1 MRCLWLAAILVSS
14 LNAWAQSEEIT
25 VFDMRKTLALSDNEP
40 TYRDYYLSKGFNV
53 GLKPGMIVTVK
64 RKMPL
69 YDSIHNR
76 SAGDLS
82 VAVAR
87 VKIIHCERNLA
98 VARLYADF
106 SRESLPALEDNFIMI
121 GDQVDLAT
129 ATTESK
135 VKASKAAEAKDIPE
149 KSEKLPET
157 AQTAEFSVDFAS
169 QSPDNVTT
177 VRPVDGPVVQ

>member
-1 MRCLWLAAILVSS
+1 MRYLWLVAMILQS
-14 LNAWAQSEEIT
+14 LTVWAQSEEIT

-40 TYRDYYLSKGFNV
+40 TYRDFYLSKGFNV

-82 VAVAR
+82 VVVAR
-87 VKIIHCERNLA
+87 VKIIHCERNLS

-106 SRESLPALEDNFIMI
+106 SREVMPALEDNFIMI
-121 GDQVDLAT
+121 GDEVDLAT

-135 VKASKAAEAKDIPE
+135 VKASKAAEASSAPEIP
-149 KSEKLPET
+149 EKLPET
-157 AQTAEFSVDFAS
+157 AKATEFSVDFAS
-169 QSPDNVTT
+169 QSPDNQATA
-177 VRPVDGPVVQ
+177 RPIDGPVVQ